1 MKRVL
6 LALAALVALFL
17 AGRALVR
24 FLAPDEVK
32 IRRLVTAM
40 EAAYNEGDPSGC
52 VAPLTRD
59 WRHAGSEIDRRM
71 LLGALFQTARDR
83 EKETR
88 QLRSRVEVDEEAAV
102 ITVDGE
108 RATLALE
115 AVFSRLRGDEW
126 SETWR
131 ARIEAELVDGD
142 DGWQIESSRHED
154 LTGTHLGR

>member
-6 LALAALVALFL
+6 LAIAAVAALFL
-17 AGRALVR
+17 GVRGLVR
-24 FLAPDEVK
+24 HLAPDEVK
-32 IRRLVTAM
+32 IRRLVAAM

-52 VAPLTRD
+52 VAPLARD

-88 QLRSRVEVDEEAAV
+88 QLRSRVEVDEEAARV
-102 ITVDGE
+102 AVDGE
-108 RATLALE
+108 RATLTLE
-115 AVFSRLRGDEW
+115 AVFARLRGGEW

-131 ARIEAELVDGD
+131 ARIEAELVEGD
-142 DGWQIESSRHED
+142 DGWEIVQSRHED